1 MRTRTV
7 LIGMAVCLVAAA
19 MSFAADNP
27 NMGTWKLN
35 EAKSKFPPMS
45 PKNTMVVYE
54 AMGDKV
60 KVTVD
65 GVNGEGKP
73 THNEWTGMF
82 DGKDYPLVGDRNAD
96 MRSNTEAS
104 KDFASTLGLDLG
116 LGKNLGMVGGR
127 WQLVIVDEDAKIDAN
142 LGAANDIA
150 HIRLAKELMG
160 LMAPIQY
167 DPMFTQ
173 RDSAGQFHDRLQ
185 TCQAIIDW
193 ADVDETAMNCD
204 HDPERADEH
213 WRRGLVL
220 PAPRRAVQAQERAV
234 RLARGAPHGPG
245 ITDDF
250 WSTFVNPDP
259 TNPKKRVMTV
269 WGQGAINV
277 NTANAQT
284 LLGVTCAGAHLGDIC
299 TIRCRPACSS
309 WGSRWRAE

>member
-96 MRSNTEAS
+96 MRSYKKVNGNTMELTNK
-104 KDFASTLGLDLG
+104 KD
-116 LGKNLGMVGGR
+116 GKVTATGK
-127 WQLVIVDEDAKIDAN
+127 IVVSADGKTRTVTVHATDAKGKKMSYTAV
-142 LGAANDIA
+142 
-150 HIRLAKELMG
+150 
-160 LMAPIQY
+160 Y
-167 DPMFTQ
+167 DKQ
-173 RDSAGQFHDRLQ
+173 
-185 TCQAIIDW
+185 
-193 ADVDETAMNCD
+193 
-204 HDPERADEH
+204 
-213 WRRGLVL
+213 
-220 PAPRRAVQAQERAV
+220 
-234 RLARGAPHGPG
+234 
-245 ITDDF
+245 
-250 WSTFVNPDP
+250 
-259 TNPKKRVMTV
+259 
-269 WGQGAINV
+269 
-277 NTANAQT
+277 
-284 LLGVTCAGAHLGDIC
+284 
-299 TIRCRPACSS
+299 
-309 WGSRWRAE
+309 